1 VLRDVASSFSLY
13 ERVQVYLREQWI
25 CDYPSRLPSRV
36 ELKGLGYLSVWR
48 RLVLL
53 QTTRN
58 TTSKNRSV
66 PGPGANARLLLGPRT
81 SSVWLSSSPSS
92 DRRYSEATRQRFVSN
107 TGLKQKVRFT
117 AHTFRSSNEHS
128 KSSETDMTAA
138 KFCRGRCCSAGQPEK

>member
-1 VLRDVASSFSLY
+1 M
-13 ERVQVYLREQWI
+13 
-25 CDYPSRLPSRV
+25 RLPFALAIQSRT
-36 ELKGLGYLSVWR
+36 KRSGLLGCLEAIGVVANYKEHNEQKSV
-48 RLVLL
+48 
-53 QTTRN
+53 
-58 TTSKNRSV
+58 S

-107 TGLKQKVRFT
+107 TGRKQKVRFT